1 MKFRKTKKV
10 VVISKKVDFLT
21 EIVYLP
27 LEFIIMLRFFEK
39 KQIFEIGSWIA
50 GGHSLQTS
58 RSMRLRDNFDWL

>member
-39 KQIFEIGSWIA
+39 AKYLKLDLGLLEDIVCRRRVA
-50 GGHSLQTS
+50 
-58 RSMRLRDNFDWL
+58 